1 MGLNAQTVVPV
12 FASGQVLTAEQ
23 QNQINTGI
31 PVFATT
37 TTRDAAF
44 GGTGEKTL
52 AQGQYAYIEAT
63 STLQVYTG
71 SAWINATG
79 AFNFITGAAFT
90 TATSFSL
97 PANTFS
103 STYRNYKLFVSITGV
118 TADADF
124 TMRLRAGG
132 TDTTGGLYN
141 STLNGLLSTGA
152 ASNITTNADTS
163 FNAGECDSA
172 IAGYSLTLDIMSPN
186 IVTYT
191 TMAGTMTTINKAAT
205 ASLSRAGGFWINSTT
220 AFDSLTFISSVASSI
235 TGVYRVYGYSES

>member
-1 MGLNAQTVVPV
+1 MGANAQIAVPV
-12 FASGQVLTAEQ
+12 FTAGQVLTAAQ
-23 QNQINTGI
+23 QTQINTGI

-44 GGTGEKTL
+44 GGAGEKTL

-63 STLQVYTG
+63 GTLQVYTG
-71 SAWINATG
+71 SVWVTTG
-79 AFNFITGAAFT
+79 GGLQYITGATFT

-103 STYRNYKLFVSITGV
+103 STYRNYKLLVNITGV

-124 TMRLRAGG
+124 SMRLRAGG
-132 TDTTGGLYN
+132 TDTTGGVYN

-152 ASNITTNADTS
+152 ASNITTNGDTS

-172 IAGYSLTLDIMSPN
+172 LSGYSLTLDIMSPN
-186 IVTYT
+186 IATNT

-205 ASLSRAGGFWINSTT
+205 ASLSRTGGFWINSATQ
-220 AFDSLTFISSVASSI
+220 FDSLSFISSIASSI
-235 TGVYRVYGYSES
+235 TGVYRVYGYTES